1 MENDFASEGPFDFS
15 TSTKVGSDA
24 AKIQSALDSLKN
36 EIKTSPPGTS
46 FIAKMDEIKKQIDQ
60 LQATGAPMS
69 QTMDLESQLLNFKN
83 LIKAQA
89 TQISDDTQPVVEN
102 EEINKLVSEA
112 MEGQE
117 QLTDAQLARTE
128 KFAKEFITSG
138 KPLKEIL
145 QLNDDVIE
153 MVYTHAYF
161 LYQSAKYQQASHV
174 FWILNALSPEDVRFY
189 IGIAACHHQQKKYLE
204 AATVY
209 ILASVIDLDDPMPFY
224 YLSDC
229 QIEMG
234 LFELAK
240 ESLQQVIERGMKK
253 KEHQVLVDR
262 AKLTLDK
269 LEAEH
274 PAPAK

>member
-24 AKIQSALDSLKN
+24 AKIQNALDSLKKQ
-36 EIKTSPPGTS
+36 IKESHSGTS
-46 FIAKMDEIKKQIDQ
+46 FTANIDDIKKQIDQ

-83 LIKAQA
+83 LIKAKAAQV
-89 TQISDDTQPVVEN
+89 SDTPIQMVEN
-102 EEINKLVSEA
+102 EEVKQFVSKA

-117 QLTDAQLARTE
+117 QLTDAQLDRTE
-128 KFAKEFITSG
+128 RAAKEFVASG
-138 KPLKEIL
+138 KPLKEVL
-145 QLNDDVIE
+145 QLSDDVVE

-174 FWILNALSPEDVRFY
+174 FWILNALSPDDVRFY

-209 ILASVIDLDDPMPFY
+209 ILASVIDLDDPMPHY

-240 ESLQQVIERGMKK
+240 ESLQQVIDRGMKK

-269 LEAEH
+269 LKAEH

>member
-1 MENDFASEGPFDFS
+1 MENDFVPEGPFDFS
-15 TSTKVGSDA
+15 TSTQMGSNA
-24 AKIQSALDSLKN
+24 AKIQSALDSLKKQ
-36 EIKTSPPGTS
+36 IKESPPGTD
-46 FIAKMDEIKKQIDQ
+46 FTAKMDEVKKQIDQ
-60 LQATGAPMS
+60 LQEIGAPMS

-89 TQISDDTQPVVEN
+89 APIEDAPQPVVN
-102 EEINKLVSEA
+102 EGVGKLISNALES
-112 MEGQE
+112 QE
-117 QLTDAQLARTE
+117 QLTDAQLDRTE
-128 KFAKEFITSG
+128 KASKELMASG

-145 QLNDDVIE
+145 HLSDDAIE

-174 FWILNALSPEDVRFY
+174 FWILNALAPDDVRFY
-189 IGIAACHHQQKKYLE
+189 LGIAACHHQQKKYIE

-209 ILASVIDLDDPMPFY
+209 ILASVIDLDDPMPAY

-234 LFELAK
+234 LFDLAK
-240 ESLQQVIERGMKK
+240 ESLQQVIDRGMQK
-253 KEHQVLVDR
+253 KEHHVLVDR

-269 LEAEH
+269 LKAEH